1 MLASPA
7 TASAE
12 IAATASG
19 RKSPSSMLS
28 EASATNSPLPV
39 IAERKSGPRP
49 SSPGV
54 ETLTAMA
61 SRIGTDAS
69 TAMPARLRR
78 RPKMSRS
85 SEPRNR
91 NDARRCGRT
100 TDAPPMADSTT
111 DIEALPRERDEQV
124 LEAGCLDG
132 EAAHR
137 LGDDVLRP
145 DGADERP
152 GVTVVDGDLG
162 QSQPAQHAGGVLGP
176 VGVDP
181 GPRLGV
187 RPHLPDRALGHQPAD
202 VHHPDVAAHLLD

>member
-12 IAATASG
+12 IAAT
-19 RKSPSSMLS
+19 
-28 EASATNSPLPV
+28 ASATNSPLPV

-100 TDAPPMADSTT
+100 TAAPPMADSTT

-137 LGDDVLRP
+137 HTGAHQLGDDVLGP
-145 DGADERP
+145 DGAGERP

-176 VGVDP
+176 VGADP
-181 GPRLGV
+181 GPRLGA

-202 VHHPDVAAHLLD
+202 VHHPDVA